1 MDADPVRHGR
11 HGSEGPA
18 RSTASLVPDLLQSG
32 TVRPL
37 GPGVEAGGD
46 VLGVSQELLLG
57 QPVVREVGV
66 RVDSASDGT
75 EIVVT
80 DTGVETG
87 EKIYL
92 IFSLPSTVLLSPS
105 SPGRVCLVE
114 PLYEVVREDVVV
126 MLSLHHEA
134 GGQHH
139 QHQG

>member
-1 MDADPVRHGR
+1 MGLSFTLGMDANPVRHGR
-11 HGSEGPA
+11 HGTKGPA
-18 RSTASLVPDLLQSG
+18 RSTASLVSDLLQSG

-57 QPVVREVGV
+57 QPVVGEVGV

-75 EIVVT
+75 EVIVT
-80 DTGVETG
+80 DTGVE
-87 EKIYL
+87 I
-92 IFSLPSTVLLSPS
+92 SPS